1 MHRENKNDLKPFKI
15 IFMRRIESLSE
26 ELTNVGDWAEVK
38 VKIND
43 RVENGII
50 ARVSCE
56 YLCFASNSNMLNG
69 SRRFS
74 DGWNEIIASYR
85 FGWTI
90 RLHDCS
96 TLLLNDILTRGAFD
110 CGASIKLIGVYKR
123 DGSLLCVN
131 ATTQEEYECSGQNE
145 TSFMNSKYEAVSVY
159 RGIHGYHHHHGG
171 YQNAPKKST
180 RGHKIGVELEVEFN
194 NSTLK
199 NDWSENFSS
208 NWFYC
213 ERDGS
218 LNDNG
223 TEIITVPMNPKD
235 IKCRDTWDG
244 LISYLSSK
252 AKSWDSPRCGLHVHI
267 GREILGNN
275 PEQQSET
282 IGKLLYLYHHFVNG
296 TTMNT
301 RIFGRDRAYNAKD
314 GKTREGDAVATLGCG
329 VLKLKEI
336 KDTLKKGMIDKSSSD
351 RYFDINLM
359 NSNTIE
365 FRKGRGSIKA
375 SRIITVIEYCEM
387 MCKYAKSV
395 KWEDISKDAFV
406 SYVKSNISKD
416 SPLYD
421 YFEEGESC
429 DISL

>member
-1 MHRENKNDLKPFKI
+1 
-15 IFMRRIESLSE
+15 MRRIESLSE
-26 ELTNVGDWAEVK
+26 SLVQVFDWAEVK

-43 RVENGII
+43 SVENGII
-50 ARVSCE
+50 ARVSGE
-56 YLCFASNSNMLNG
+56 YLCFASNSSMLNG

-90 RLHDCS
+90 RLRDCS
-96 TLLLNDILTRGAFD
+96 TLLLNDILTRDAFD
-110 CGASIKLIGVYKR
+110 CGASITLIGVYKR

-131 ATTQEEYECSGQNE
+131 ATTQEECECSEQNE
-145 TSFMNSKYEAVSVY
+145 TSFMNTKYESVLVY

-171 YQNAPKKST
+171 YQNAPKNST
-180 RGHKIGVELEVEFN
+180 RYHKIGVELEVEFN
-194 NSTLK
+194 SSTLK
-199 NDWSENFSS
+199 NDWAENFSS

-235 IKCRDTWDG
+235 IKSRDTWEG
-244 LISYLSSK
+244 LISYLSRK

-267 GREILGNN
+267 GREILGSN

-301 RIFGRDRAYNAKD
+301 RIFGRDRAYNEKD
-314 GKTREGDAVATLGCG
+314 GKTREGDAVATLGSG

-336 KDTLKKGMIDKSSSD
+336 KDTLKKGMIEKSSSD
-351 RYFDINLM
+351 RYFDINLQ
-359 NSNTIE
+359 NTNTIE

-375 SRIITVIEYCEM
+375 SRIIMVIEYCEM
-387 MCKYAKSV
+387 LCKYAKSA
-395 KWEDISKDAFV
+395 KWEEISKDKFV
-406 SYVKSNISKD
+406 EYVVANISKE
-416 SPLYD
+416 SPLYSF
-421 YFEEGESC
+421 FESGERCEFSF
-429 DISL
+429 